1 MADLS
6 AISALSS
13 LNERDLYYQY
23 LINNNSTSTM
33 LNAIT
38 GDNSGN
44 SSGISGISSL
54 LGNTGSAIGDLGS
67 IGNIS
72 SFANI
77 LKLYMGQQTTEAEG
91 MAKKLSETLE
101 EASKAGEEESISY
114 KSVQELYEYFVGKTS
129 TSMYSNI
136 ASSVA
141 DVVAPSVTEKTS
153 YTGEGQEFDFDSIES
168 EMEQQINSIF
178 GR

>member
-54 LGNTGSAIGDLGS
+54 IGNTGSSIGDLGS

-91 MAKKLSETLE
+91 MAKKLSETL
-101 EASKAGEEESISY
+101 
-114 KSVQELYEYFVGKTS
+114 
-129 TSMYSNI
+129 
-136 ASSVA
+136 
-141 DVVAPSVTEKTS
+141 
-153 YTGEGQEFDFDSIES
+153 
-168 EMEQQINSIF
+168 
-178 GR
+178 